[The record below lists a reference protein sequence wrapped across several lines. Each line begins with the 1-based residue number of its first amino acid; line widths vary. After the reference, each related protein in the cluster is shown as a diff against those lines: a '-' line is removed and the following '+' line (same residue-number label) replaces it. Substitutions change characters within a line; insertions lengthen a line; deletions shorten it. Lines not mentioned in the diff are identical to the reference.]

1 VTAHL
6 ARGAAQAVPAVL
18 GVIFVVF
25 LLLHLSG
32 DPTQILLPLE
42 STAEQRAAFRR
53 AYGLDQ
59 PFLMQYATYV
69 AHVARGDFG
78 QSFSF
83 QEPALRVVLRR
94 VPATVQLT
102 ITATLLAMLV
112 ALPFGV
118 MAATSRGAWRDRFV
132 MALAV
137 IGQSVPTFWLGM
149 MMILL
154 LAVRFPLL
162 PVSGYGTVP
171 HLVMPAWTLA
181 FYLMALLTRITRSE
195 MLEVLGEDYIRTA
208 RSKGLTELVVSTRHA
223 LRNALLPVVTVLG
236 FQFGGLLG
244 GAVVTETVFA
254 WPGVGTLI
262 FDSILKKDFPVVI
275 AAVVFVATV
284 FIAINL
290 LLDLLYAAIDPRIR
304 PRRWQASP

>member
-6 ARGAAQAVPAVL
+6 IRGAAQAVPAVL
-18 GVIFVVF
+18 GVVFVVF

-32 DPTQILLPLE
+32 DPTQIMLPLE
-42 STAEQRAAFRR
+42 ATAEQRAAFRR

-59 PFLMQYATYV
+59 PFLVQYATYV

-94 VPATVQLT
+94 IPATVQLT
-102 ITATLLAMLV
+102 VTAIAVAVVL

-118 MAATSRGAWRDRFV
+118 LAATSRGSWRDRAV

-137 IGQSVPTFWLGM
+137 VGQSVPTFWLGM

-162 PVSGYGTVP
+162 PVSGRGTLA
-171 HLVMPAWTLA
+171 HLVMPAWALA
-181 FYLMALLTRITRSE
+181 FWLMALLARVTRSE
-195 MLEVLGEDYIRTA
+195 MLEVLKEDYVRTA
-208 RSKGLTELVVSTRHA
+208 RSKGLSELAVCARHA
-223 LRNALLPVVTVLG
+223 LRNALLPVVTVIGL
-236 FQFGGLLG
+236 QFGGLLG

-262 FDSILKKDFPVVI
+262 FDAILKKDFPVVI
-275 AAVVFVATV
+275 AAVVFVATA
-284 FIAINL
+284 FILVNL
-290 LLDLLYAAIDPRIR
+290 LLDLLYVAIDPRIR
-304 PRRWQASP
+304 LRRWQSSA